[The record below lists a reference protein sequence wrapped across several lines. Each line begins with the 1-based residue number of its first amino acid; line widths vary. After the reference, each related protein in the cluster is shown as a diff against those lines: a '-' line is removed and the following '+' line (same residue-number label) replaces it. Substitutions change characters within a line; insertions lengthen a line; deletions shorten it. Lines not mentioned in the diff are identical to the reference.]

1 LRKFYP
7 SSITNYNNGGIT
19 LSDSLVALVTAGAS
33 GIGKA
38 IVEKL
43 LENNYRVHAAD
54 INISALAQLQ
64 TAHRSLTGTVADLG
78 KASEAERVYADCIQ
92 SHGRVDV
99 LVNNVGIAGN
109 TARVE
114 DADPSDWD
122 TTIAVSLSSCFYMT
136 RLCSPQIQQNKGCII
151 NMASN
156 AALFGFPMRSAYTAA
171 KWALIGL
178 TKTWAMEMGPM
189 GVRVNAIC
197 PGSVSGPRI
206 DGVIKRDAQERAM
219 TPQAIREVYQRQSSM
234 RVFVDAE
241 DIANTVLF
249 LCSDSARY
257 ISGQAIAVDGHT
269 EGLSNWLEP

>member
-1 LRKFYP
+1 MRKFYL
-7 SSITNYNNGGIT
+7 SSIPNYKNGGIT

-38 IVEKL
+38 ITETL
-43 LENNYRVHAAD
+43 LANNYRVHIAD
-54 INISALAQLQ
+54 INKSALSQLQ
-64 TAHRSLTGTVADLG
+64 TEHNTLTGTAADLG
-78 KASEAERVYADCIQ
+78 KASDAERVYEDCMKA
-92 SHGRVDV
+92 HGRIDV

-114 DADPSDWD
+114 NADLSDWD

-136 RLCSPQIQQNKGCII
+136 RLCSPQIQQNKGSII

-189 GVRVNAIC
+189 SVRVNAVC

-206 DGVIKRDAQERAM
+206 DGVIERDARERNM
-219 TPQAIREVYQRQSSM
+219 TADAIREVYQRQSSM

-249 LCSDSARY
+249 LCSESARY

>member
-1 LRKFYP
+1 M
-7 SSITNYNNGGIT
+7 
-19 LSDSLVALVTAGAS
+19 SDSLVALVTAGAS

-38 IVEKL
+38 ITETL
-43 LENNYRVHAAD
+43 LANNYRVHIAD
-54 INISALAQLQ
+54 INKSALSQLQ
-64 TAHRSLTGTVADLG
+64 TEHNTLTGTAADLG
-78 KASEAERVYADCIQ
+78 KASDAERVYEDCMKA
-92 SHGRVDV
+92 HGRIDV

-114 DADPSDWD
+114 NADLSDWD

-136 RLCSPQIQQNKGCII
+136 RLCSPQIQQNKGSII

-189 GVRVNAIC
+189 SVRVNAVC

-206 DGVIKRDAQERAM
+206 DGVIERDARERNM
-219 TPQAIREVYQRQSSM
+219 TADAIREVYQRQSSM

-249 LCSDSARY
+249 LCSESARY